1 MMFIPERIQY
11 KISIEPEYMVHILNI
26 DSTIPSLYEILENI
40 KGISNVDY
48 NSHFGDYIFMAI
60 DKEKDSTKFQKNIQN
75 KIMKYIDITTEYID
89 EIENENLPDN
99 IEKKIRDIFK

>member
-1 MMFIPERIQY
+1 MFIPERIQY
-11 KISIEPEYMVHILNI
+11 KISIEPEYMVHILNV
-26 DSTIPSLYEILENI
+26 DSTIPSLYENLENI

-48 NSHFGDYIFMAI
+48 NSHFGNYIFMTI

-75 KIMKYIDITTEYID
+75 KIMKYIDITIEYID